1 MRKALIAAA
10 VLLLAAIAYLL
21 LAPVPVEPVAWSA
34 PEDPGYSGPH
44 RQNNRLAAL
53 QHLAIGGE
61 AGPESIAL
69 GPDGKLYASVASG
82 AIVRLNPDGT
92 GFERW
97 ADTGGRVLGIEFDE
111 QGRLVAA
118 DAEQGLLSIGPDGRH
133 EVLCD
138 DVAGDPIRYA
148 NSVAISKNGRI
159 YFTDA
164 SRRFG
169 ARSRGTF
176 EASIHDLLE
185 HSATGR
191 VLEYDRATRR
201 TRIVMSD
208 LCFANGVALSADETR
223 LFVVETG
230 EYRVWSVDA
239 GADNV
244 RAKSAVGGN
253 PQARVLLSNFPGYP
267 DNLTRGS
274 DGRIWLGLVKPRSAL
289 VDRLAGRRFVR
300 KVISRLPRPLWPVPP
315 AYGHVLAFDETGRI
329 LADLQDPAGAYP
341 ETTGAI
347 ETEDRL
353 FIQSLHAKSIAWL
366 SKADAGLR

>member
-1 MRKALIAAA
+1 VTALRKALIAAA

-21 LAPVPVEPVAWSA
+21 LAPVPVQPVAWNA

-44 RQNNRLAAL
+44 SQNNRLASL

-61 AGPESIAL
+61 TGPESIAL

-92 GFERW
+92 GFEKW
-97 ADTGGRVLGIEFDE
+97 ADTGGRVLGIEFDAD
-111 QGRLVAA
+111 GRLIAA
-118 DAEQGLLSIGPDGRH
+118 DAEQGLLSVGPDGRH

-138 DVAGDPIRYA
+138 NVAGDP
-148 NSVAISKNGRI
+148 N
-159 YFTDA
+159 
-164 SRRFG
+164 
-169 ARSRGTF
+169 
-176 EASIHDLLE
+176 LLE

-191 VLEYDRATRR
+191 LLKYDRATRR
-201 TRIVMSD
+201 ARIVLSD
-208 LCFANGVALSADETR
+208 LCFANGVALSADESR

-230 EYRVWSVDA
+230 EYRVWSVDP
-239 GADNV
+239 GADDV
-244 RAKSAVGGN
+244 GAKSAVGGT
-253 PQARVLLSNFPGYP
+253 PQARVLLSNLPGYP

-274 DGRIWLGLVKPRSAL
+274 NGRIWLGLVKPRSAL
-289 VDRLAGRRFVR
+289 VDRLAGRPFVR
-300 KVISRLPRPLWPVPP
+300 KAIVRLPRPLWPVPP
-315 AYGHVLAFDETGRI
+315 AYGHVLAFDETGAV
-329 LADLQDPAGAYP
+329 LADLQDPAGAHP